1 MNILLVLIPI
11 SVLIAGFFVALFILS
26 SRDGQYDDL
35 ETPAFRM
42 LSDDKPIKKTIE
54 KATAK
59 PIQQSIFQAI
69 SQENET
75 QYKKVDSGEK
85 S

>member
-11 SVLIAGFFVALFILS
+11 SVLIAAFFVACFILS
-26 SRDGQYDDL
+26 SKRGQFDDL

-42 LSDDKPIKKTIE
+42 LSEDKPIQK
-54 KATAK
+54 
-59 PIQQSIFQAI
+59 SI
-69 SQENET
+69 SQEN
-75 QYKKVDSGEK
+75 KKELNGEE